1 MKSCGPAAGRR
12 EENRKTGIW
21 VGKENPMDNDKT
33 FEEMYS
39 EITPKLIELSLMCE
53 RTDRIDPGL
62 YEKYDVKPGLR
73 DLNGKGVV
81 AGLTEVS
88 RVSAKKT

>member
-62 YEKYDVKPGLR
+62 YEKYDVKP
-73 DLNGKGVV
+73 NYV
-81 AGLTEVS
+81 AACIS
-88 RVSAKKT
+88 RARKHLKNDRKFVNAMR